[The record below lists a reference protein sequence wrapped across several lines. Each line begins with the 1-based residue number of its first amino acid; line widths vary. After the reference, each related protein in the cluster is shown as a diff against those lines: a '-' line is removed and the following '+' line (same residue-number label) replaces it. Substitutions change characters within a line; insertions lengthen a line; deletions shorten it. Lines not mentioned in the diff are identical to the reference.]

1 MLEPDEL
8 VNIIE
13 NTNEKIIVTSGP
25 TFENIDLVRG
35 ITNSSSGKQ
44 GRAIAYELLAKGF
57 DVIYIHSDL
66 IKPVPHA
73 KNINYSS
80 SDDLYQSILNNIKD
94 VNKSI

>member
-8 VNIIE
+8 INIVE
-13 NTNEKIIVTSGP
+13 KTKDKIIVTSGP
-25 TFENIDLVRG
+25 TFEHIDLVRG

-44 GRAIAYELLAKGF
+44 GRAIAFELLSKGY

-73 KNINYSS
+73 KNIK
-80 SDDLYQSILNNIKD
+80 LSIKN
-94 VNKSI
+94 SICLRRGN